1 MAPRE
6 RKKIVFND
14 FKQAGRTILLSGLC
28 LGMVNEAG
36 LAPADVSGRD
46 DPGGGSFEH
55 SEPWYRRPAPWRSRA
70 PEPGWTFP
78 MRGGASAVFTEVTG
92 AGNPVNVV
100 DVLGRSAPAF
110 VDIDNDGDNDL
121 FVGTGNALLG
131 GYGDVAYFEN
141 TGTSATPAFVERT
154 GTANPLDLVDV
165 SANDGRA
172 APAFVDIDNDGD
184 MDAFIGAGDG
194 RIRYFENTGTASAA
208 AFVERLGTDNP
219 LRVSVVNYAMPAF
232 VDIDNDGD
240 MDAFVG
246 NGNNG
251 FYGGQL
257 FFYENTGTAS
267 APVFLERTGTAN
279 PLDAAFNLGERL
291 SPAFV
296 DCDGDGDFD
305 AFVGEFFSFTTNT
318 SSIFYFE
325 NTGDAANPAF
335 LQRTGTANPLDVAE
349 SASIFDR
356 TPTFVDIDGDGDED
370 AFIGESDQGKVQFF
384 RNDTPLVRSVTIS
397 GDAGWRMLS
406 APKTG
411 FVLNDIADDTAIQ
424 GITGGPSPTADANAL
439 FYPSTGAWTEPTDV
453 STPFGDGQGFIVYF
467 FDNSVNGSSPLPL
480 DLSTTGL
487 EPTADVTV
495 ALELGGF
502 TLVGNPFAVN
512 LKLDDLTGNGAGIVN
527 GGLGPIQVWDD
538 GAGAPGG
545 GDPGPSTGSYVVF
558 NFGTGEVVSVWQG
571 FFLESDDATQ
581 VTIPVTARTNDT
593 ATVAQFSK
601 GSAAW
606 RSIQLELEGPEG
618 NLDRAVQLFFH
629 PDASTGHDGYDATK
643 LTPFLGQ
650 YATLAFRQEQDG
662 ETLFLAQDA
671 RAADPSES
679 QKYTLEFVNE
689 GLSGTFTLRWPSWQN
704 IPEDW
709 DVLLTDLTTGVTVDM
724 RATDGYSFEDASEAG
739 KDGEG
744 RFGSPDAAFL
754 TAAGTPRFEIEVR
767 PGLVTGV
774 EETVSSEL
782 PSTLILEQ
790 NYPNPFNPAT
800 SIRYGVPEQG
810 TVHLAVYDVLGREV
824 TTLVSGPRQ
833 AGWHTATWD
842 ARDFPSGVYVYRLV
856 VNGKVETRTMLLVK

>member
-6 RKKIVFND
+6 RKRIVFND

-36 LAPADVSGRD
+36 LAPADDADERVPRND
-46 DPGGGSFEH
+46 AFERA
-55 SEPWYRRPAPWRSRA
+55 EPWYRQPEPWASHA

-92 AGNPVNVV
+92 TGNPVDVV

-110 VDIDNDGDNDL
+110 VDIDNDGDSDL

-131 GYGDVAYFEN
+131 GYGDVAFFEN
-141 TGTSATPAFVERT
+141 TGTSATPSFVERT

-184 MDAFIGAGDG
+184 MDAFVGAGDG
-194 RIRYFENTGTASAA
+194 RVRYFENTGSATSP
-208 AFVERLGTDNP
+208 AFVEILGTDNP
-219 LRVSVVNYAMPAF
+219 LRVTVDNYAMPTF

-240 MDAFVG
+240 MDAFIG

-251 FYGGQL
+251 FYGGRVG
-257 FFYENTGTAS
+257 FFENTGS
-267 APVFLERTGTAN
+267 ATTPAFLERTGTAN

-296 DCDGDGDFD
+296 DCDEDGDFD
-305 AFVGEFFSFTTNT
+305 VFIGEFFSFSTNT

-325 NTGDAANPAF
+325 NTGDNANPAF
-335 LQRTGTANPLDVAE
+335 LQRTGTDNPLDGAE
-349 SASIFDR
+349 SASLFDR
-356 TPTFVDIDGDGDED
+356 TPTFVDIDGDGDAE
-370 AFIGESDQGKVQFF
+370 AFIGEGDQGKVQFF

-467 FDNSVNGSSPLPL
+467 FDNNVNGSSPLPL

-487 EPTADVTV
+487 EPAADVTV

-502 TLVGNPFAVN
+502 TLVGNPFATN
-512 LKLDDLTGNGAGIVN
+512 LNLDDLTGNGSGVVN

-601 GSAAW
+601 GGPVW

-629 PDASTGHDGYDATK
+629 PAASPGHDGYDATK

-650 YATLAFRQEQDG
+650 YATLAFRQEKDG
-662 ETLFLAQDA
+662 ETSLLAQDA
-671 RAADPSES
+671 RPANPTET
-679 QKYTLEFVNE
+679 QKYTLDLVNE
-689 GLSGTFTLRWPSWQN
+689 GLTGTFTLRWPDWKN

-709 DVLLTDLTTGVTVDM
+709 DVLLTDLTTGTTVDM
-724 RATDGYSFEDASEAG
+724 RVANSYSFEDASEAG

-744 RFGSPDAAFL
+744 RFGSPDAAFM

-767 PGLVTGV
+767 PGIVTAV
-774 EETVSSEL
+774 EESTSSEL
-782 PSTLILEQ
+782 PSSLILEQ

-800 SIRYGVPEQG
+800 SIRFGVPEQG

-824 TTLVSGPRQ
+824 TTLVSGRLQ

-856 VNGKVETRTMLLVK
+856 VNGNVETRTMLLVK